1 MNIFFLRN
9 QMHLVGS
16 ARMNIVFGDRKS
28 KTGIEGI
35 GDTAERCPRIAAPDI
50 EAAAPNMIGMR

>member
-1 MNIFFLRN
+1 
-9 QMHLVGS
+9 MHLVGS